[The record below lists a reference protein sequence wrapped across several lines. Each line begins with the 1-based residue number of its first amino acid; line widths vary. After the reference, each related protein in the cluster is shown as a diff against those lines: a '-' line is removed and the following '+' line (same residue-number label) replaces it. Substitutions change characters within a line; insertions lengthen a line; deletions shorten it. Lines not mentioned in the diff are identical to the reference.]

1 MRKYVNKNKAFKYSF
16 FFRPKFGTKLAENHD
31 QKNEDFL
38 QKNDKKLP
46 DGF

>member
-1 MRKYVNKNKAFKYSF
+1 MSIKIKLSKIL

-31 QKNEDFL
+31 QINEDFL
-38 QKNDKKLP
+38 RKNDKKLP